1 MASSK
6 PNLRNTLHSAFSFI
20 RSVESNRA
28 TAALTLDH
36 LIKQQIELIEGGS
49 ERNIV
54 VQDSQGTTQMK
65 KVSKLDRLE
74 SLKKDLETVVQ
85 QVKDAGDDVET
96 LTRLGIYEVDRQEY
110 PDYYPSVTEGLE

>member
-6 PNLRNTLHSAFSFI
+6 PNLRRTLHSAYSYI

-36 LIKQQIELIEGGS
+36 LIQQQIDLIDASS

-54 VQDSQGTTQMK
+54 IKDSQGTTTMK
-65 KVSKLDRLE
+65 KVSKLDSLE
-74 SLKKDLETVVQ
+74 KLKSDLETVIQ
-85 QVKDAGDDVET
+85 MVKDAGDDTEK
-96 LTRLGIYEVDRQEY
+96 LTQLGIYEVDRQEY
-110 PDYYPSVTEGLE
+110 PDDYPSVTEGAE